1 VRGMAFYRGVYFL
14 PVIVSWV
21 AGSTM
26 ILWFIDPQ
34 SGGLA
39 LVMERLHL
47 GSLPY
52 LLQQPST
59 ALPMVAATSIWKFV
73 GYNAVIF
80 LAGLQA
86 LSPELVDAAKVD
98 GAGALRRF
106 WYVTLPELRPITTV
120 VIVLNLVLS
129 LRLFDPIKVM
139 TNGGPNFST
148 TTLVMYYY
156 SVSWDGLQFG
166 YGSAIT
172 LLLTALILFGA
183 ALQFAYFRFRGGES

>member
-1 VRGMAFYRGVYFL
+1 
-14 PVIVSWV
+14 
-21 AGSTM
+21 
-26 ILWFIDPQ
+26 
-34 SGGLA
+34 
-39 LVMERLHL
+39 MERLHL

-86 LSPELVDAAKVD
+86 LNAELVDAAKVD
-98 GAGALRRF
+98 GAGPLRRF

-183 ALQFAYFRFRGGES
+183 ALQFAYFRFRGGE